1 MKQEKLIAL
10 IVCFM
15 AIMCNSINAHDFEV
29 DNIYY
34 SVVSKTDHTCA
45 VVNNAGKD
53 KSYSVSSI
61 TIPEKVTYDNTEY
74 TVTQIGPAAFKN

>member
-1 MKQEKLIAL
+1 
-10 IVCFM
+10 M

-34 SVVSKTDHTCA
+34 SVVSKTEHTCA
-45 VVNNAGKD
+45 VVNNAGRD

-61 TIPEKVTYDNTEY
+61 TIPEKVTYHNTEY
-74 TVTQIGPAAFKN
+74 TVTQIGPAAFKNCI

>member
-1 MKQEKLIAL
+1 
-10 IVCFM
+10 
-15 AIMCNSINAHDFEV
+15 MCNSINAHDFEV

-34 SVVSKTDHTCA
+34 SVVSKTEHTCA
-45 VVNNAGKD
+45 VVNNAGRD

-74 TVTQIGPAAFKN
+74 TVTQIGPAAFSYCI